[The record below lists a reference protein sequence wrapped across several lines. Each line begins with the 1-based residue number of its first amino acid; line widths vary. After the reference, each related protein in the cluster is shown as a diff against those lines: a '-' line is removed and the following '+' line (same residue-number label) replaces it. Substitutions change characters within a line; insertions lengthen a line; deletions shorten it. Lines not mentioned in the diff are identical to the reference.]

1 MGGWVTL
8 TVLTL
13 LRNGDMVDYT
23 GHAAL
28 ILLML
33 ALMPVRLADCGHSR
47 CYRRL
52 GWGAFAG
59 CGSY

>member
-8 TVLTL
+8 TIGTHL

-33 ALMPVRLADCGHSR
+33 ALIAVRCRLWPPLR
-47 CYRRL
+47 YRRL
-52 GWGAFAG
+52 GVGAFAG